1 MYITCKNNVVVQVVG
16 TEFNLTTYANDDNI
30 KLLLVSG
37 KLDILDPNNKRVIK
51 VQQNEEVTIY
61 DLSKLSRKKGVRS
74 YITVLPGKR
83 VC

>member
-1 MYITCKNNVVVQVVG
+1 MQVVG

-61 DLSKLSRKKGVRS
+61 DLSEAIPEKGVRS